1 MTFSDKIKRSREVAG
16 MTQQQLADEVGVSK
30 RTIASY
36 ESDGAKARRATIEKL
51 AAALKVSVKYLSNDD
66 CLDPL
71 EDIEK
76 DEYIEQ
82 ARALYG
88 AKGVRDMN
96 ELLADNAALFAGG
109 ELSQEL
115 MLLLR
120 KKQRKSLVAN
130 IKMRLESVLWD
141 ICYDRINIGRSLK
154 IGFLEV
160 KSHEKRWKNS
170 TAMLL
175 FAV

>member
-1 MTFSDKIKRSREVAG
+1 MTFSDKIKRSREVAE

-71 EDIEK
+71 EDIDK

-109 ELSQEL
+109 ELSQEQKDAFFEAV
-115 MLLLR
+115 MTAYVTSKEEAKKKFGR
-120 KKQRKSLVAN
+120 KHK
-130 IKMRLESVLWD
+130 D
-141 ICYDRINIGRSLK
+141 
-154 IGFLEV
+154 EV
-160 KSHEKRWKNS
+160 
-170 TAMLL
+170 
-175 FAV
+175 